1 MMSDYDWSV
10 VVFRTE
16 ADKVG
21 KVLVDLYRYVKDL
34 IGVKDLHFLI
44 RDRVNDDVV
53 FNFRILLESKEKND
67 IENVM
72 AFHLGKSMSED
83 GFAIN
88 PKPEHPFSKYV
99 AWSWRDTVNR
109 IGLDKFTLFC
119 DFLSKFSKLVV
130 EMAEKDYFHSKERVE
145 MAHIVTWMLGCT
157 EYGILSVG
165 SWEIGYH
172 DRIDDKNH
180 AYLKHIFKS

>member
-1 MMSDYDWSV
+1 MMSNYDWSV
-10 VVFRTE
+10 VVFRTK
-16 ADKVG
+16 ADKAD
-21 KVLVDLYRYVKDL
+21 KVLVDFYWYVKDL
-34 IGVKDLHFLI
+34 IGVKDLHFLV

-53 FNFRILLESKEKND
+53 LCFRILLESKEKND
-67 IENVM
+67 LENVM

-109 IGLDKFTLFC
+109 IGLEKFKLFC
-119 DFLSKFSKLVV
+119 DFLSKFSKIVV
-130 EMAEKDYFHSKERVE
+130 EMAEKDYFHSEERSE
-145 MAHIVTWMLGCT
+145 MARILSWMLGCT
-157 EYGILSVG
+157 EYGMLSVEG
-165 SWEIGYH
+165 WEIGYY

-180 AYLKHIFKS
+180 VSLNNTFKS